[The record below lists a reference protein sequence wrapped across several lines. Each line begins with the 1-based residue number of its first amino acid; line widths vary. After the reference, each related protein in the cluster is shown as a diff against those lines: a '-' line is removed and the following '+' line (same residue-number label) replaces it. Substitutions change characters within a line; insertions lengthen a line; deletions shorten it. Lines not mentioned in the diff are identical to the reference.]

1 MKLKLR
7 GFLLIILKNKLMI
20 TLPFWSRLTG
30 LIFLH
35 WRQRVYQKEWCLFRV
50 KMFCFLNL
58 LNTACFKFCFCCRTE
73 LNQCLI
79 IEKKVPVYS
88 LITGHKSIMAVL
100 VLYSFCCCYNILE
113 ECSFITN
120 ETQVL
125 PYLMRIIIEEARP
138 FI

>member
-1 MKLKLR
+1 
-7 GFLLIILKNKLMI
+7 
-20 TLPFWSRLTG
+20 
-30 LIFLH
+30 
-35 WRQRVYQKEWCLFRV
+35 
-50 KMFCFLNL
+50 MFCFLNL
-58 LNTACFKFCFCCRTE
+58 LNTACFKFCFRCRTE

-88 LITGHKSIMAVL
+88 LNAGHKSIMAVL
-100 VLYSFCCCYNILE
+100 VLYSFCCCYSILE

-120 ETQVL
+120 EMQVL